1 MRRIGLLGGSFDP
14 PHKGHIYISIEA
26 KKLLQIN
33 EIWWLVTPQN
43 PLKIS
48 EPATYQERIK
58 NCKEISKVKPI
69 LIKEIEKKINS
80 KYTYQTLDYLLN
92 HYINIEFFWIMGA
105 DNLINFHKWQKWRQI
120 FQEIS
125 IVVFKRHGYNNQALK
140 SIACRTFT
148 NYRINS
154 LQINKNHFNKLPSWT
169 WIDNREIKISS
180 TEIRQQRLLLRGKN

>member
-14 PHKGHIYISIEA
+14 PHKGHIYISLEA

-33 EIWWLVTPQN
+33 EVWWLVTPQN

-48 EPATYQERIK
+48 KPATYQERIK
-58 NCKEISKVKPI
+58 NCKEISKDKPI

-92 HYINIEFFWIMGA
+92 HYTNIKFFWIMGA

-180 TEIRQQRLLLRGKN
+180 TEIRQKRLLLRGKN

>member
-58 NCKEISKVKPI
+58 NCKEISKDKPI

-92 HYINIEFFWIMGA
+92 HYTNIKFFWIMGA

-120 FQEIS
+120 FQEVS

-140 SIACRTFT
+140 SIAYKTFN
-148 NYRINS
+148 NYRINF